1 MTEDLEGLHEAMLRH
16 LEQTGDEAWHRTP
29 TA

>member
-1 MTEDLEGLHEAMLRH
+1 MTEDLEGLHEALLRQ
-16 LEQTGDEAWHRTP
+16 LEHTGDEAWHRTH